1 MTGANLQTTTADEFT
16 TSDGAR
22 LRVVDEGPADA
33 PVTVVLVHGWT
44 LTKHLWDRVVTGL
57 PAASGVEVRTIRYD
71 LRGHGE
77 SDPAQPGSASI
88 RRCADDLA
96 ELIAERVPVGP
107 VVLAGHSM
115 GGMTIMALAERHP
128 ELVRQRV
135 AGVALVATSS
145 GDLAAP
151 TLGLPAPVAA
161 LANRGERVV
170 RKRLAAARGKRLS
183 PQSSWMRPG
192 MRWLLF
198 GTGPEAR
205 DVAVTA
211 DWVAACHPANM
222 AAYREALID
231 HDRLDALAVLRD
243 IPTVVLSGLAD
254 RLTPHTHSRRI
265 AEALPDAKLL
275 IYAGAG
281 HMLPLER
288 TAEVTDRIAELVA
301 RATG

>member
-1 MTGANLQTTTADEFT
+1 MQTTTADEFT

-22 LRVVDEGPADA
+22 LRVVEEGPADA
-33 PVTVVLVHGWT
+33 PVTAVLVHGWT
-44 LTKHLWDRVVTGL
+44 LTMHTWDRVATGL
-57 PAASGVEVRTIRYD
+57 PKAAGVEVRTLRYD
-71 LRGHGE
+71 LRGHGG
-77 SDPAQPGSASI
+77 SDPAEPGSATI

-96 ELIAERVPVGP
+96 ELVEQRVPTGP

-115 GGMTIMALAERHP
+115 GGMTIMALAEQHP
-128 ELVRQRV
+128 ELVEQRV
-135 AGVALVATSS
+135 AGVALVATS
-145 GDLAAP
+145 GGGLAAP
-151 TLGLPAPVAA
+151 TLGLPGPVAA

-170 RKRLAAARGKRLS
+170 RKRLAAARGKRLV
-183 PQSSWMRPG
+183 PQSSWLRPG

-198 GTGPEAR
+198 GRGADAA

-222 AAYREALID
+222 AAYREALAEHERIG
-231 HDRLDALAVLRD
+231 ALTALRS

-265 AEALPDAKLL
+265 AEALPDARLL

-288 TAEVTDRIAELVA
+288 SAEVTARIAELVA
-301 RATG
+301 RAAR